1 MHESNTIQ
9 APPRSS
15 ERTSAKLDTITASL
29 VARQSRSDD
38 GSMSVPDQ
46 IEQMRAFCER
56 QTPPWVVGGVYEE
69 RDVSGRRPLD
79 KRHGLKRAV
88 DDVEHGR
95 SQVVLTAY
103 FDRFVRSVATRA
115 EVVSRVEKA
124 QGRVVSLDVGQ
135 TSDATTVQW
144 FQGNVL
150 ALVAEMYARQTGEK
164 LVTSK
169 QRNIDNG
176 VPPFPRITPA
186 YVKRADGTLEP
197 HATFGPLVREACRL
211 RATGKSY
218 VALTKWLS
226 ERGLDMSVSG
236 VESMLS
242 SKLMI
247 GEIHFGK
254 FKPNLHAIDEPIID
268 RATWRKMHATR
279 ASRGRHAKSDRLL
292 ARQGVLV
299 CETCGARMSIHS
311 ATSANKRSYSYYRCG
326 DRLCTKPAI
335 VSCDVADDFVRDEA
349 IKLSQDVVGHASA
362 VLELEDARVKREAA
376 EEKLASTIR
385 LLATLDSESVSREV
399 LDELSAKR
407 DVAVSDHERLLTLTT
422 PDLTLSTSADWDA
435 LSLDAKRDVIR
446 AVVARAV
453 VAPGRGPDRIVVFGR
468 TSEALAQ

>member
-1 MHESNTIQ
+1 MQDSSTIQ
-9 APPRSS
+9 APPES
-15 ERTSAKLDTITASL
+15 TSTALDTITASL
-29 VARQSRSDD
+29 VARQSRGDD

-46 IEQMRAFCER
+46 IDKMRAWCES
-56 QTPPWVVGGVYEE
+56 QHPPILVHAIYEE
-69 RDVSGRRPLD
+69 TDVSGRKPLD

-88 DDVEHGR
+88 VDVERGAA
-95 SQVVLTAY
+95 QMILTAY
-103 FDRFVRSVATRA
+103 YDRFVRSVQTRA
-115 EVVSRVEKA
+115 EVLTRVEA
-124 QGRVVSLDVGQ
+124 NGGVVMTLDMGRTSNATPVSKFSGV
-135 TSDATTVQW
+135 
-144 FQGNVL
+144 VL
-150 ALVAEMYARQTGEK
+150 AAAAELIADQAGEK
-164 LVTSK
+164 TAVSK
-169 QRNIDNG
+169 QRNIDKG

-186 YVKRADGTLEP
+186 YVKRPDGTLEP
-197 HATFGPLVREACRL
+197 HATYGPLVREACRL

-254 FKPNLHAIDEPIID
+254 FKPNLHAIDDPIID

-335 VSCDVADDFVRDEA
+335 VSCDVADEFVRDEA

-376 EEKLASTIR
+376 EEKLASTIL
-385 LLATLDSESVSREV
+385 LLATLDSESASREV
-399 LDELSAKR
+399 LAELSAKR
-407 DVAVSDHERLLTLTT
+407 DAAVSAHERLLTLTT
-422 PDLTLSTSADWDA
+422 PDLTLSTGADWDA
-435 LSLDAKRDVIR
+435 LSLDARRDVIR

-453 VAPGRGPDRIVVFGR
+453 VTPGRGPDRIVVFGR